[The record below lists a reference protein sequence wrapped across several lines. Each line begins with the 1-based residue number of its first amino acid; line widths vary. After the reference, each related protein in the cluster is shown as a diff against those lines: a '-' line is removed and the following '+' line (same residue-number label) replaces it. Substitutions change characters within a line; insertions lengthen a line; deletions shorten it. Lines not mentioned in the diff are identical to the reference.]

1 MSAGP
6 ICFHATS
13 VEWNGQGSSTSR
25 FCQTHQCARDRT
37 EPSMSR
43 RLGASRFGLGDAIDV
58 VRRELWD
65 SRAADSEKTQG
76 DFNRGGSQIAR

>member
-1 MSAGP
+1 
-6 ICFHATS
+6 
-13 VEWNGQGSSTSR
+13 
-25 FCQTHQCARDRT
+25 
-37 EPSMSR
+37 MSR